1 LLRSD
6 ARRWP
11 EHPSTPAYPRSVTSI
26 HVGASDGLHTFEATS
41 GTGFAEAVEPALGGR
56 NVMALAADGSDL
68 WAILD
73 RREVWRASV
82 GSRDTWSRVGE
93 LDALRANCVA
103 ATRAGVLVGTS
114 EAHLRRVG
122 DAGLELADAFD
133 HMEGRDG
140 WYTPWGGPPDVRSIA
155 EDGDAVYAN
164 VHVGG
169 IARSTD
175 GGGSWQ
181 PTIDVDADVHEVRA
195 HPDRPELVLA
205 AAAVGLCRSDDAGAT
220 WTVST
225 EGLHA
230 TYCRAV
236 ALAGD
241 VMLVSA
247 STGPF
252 TERGA
257 LYRRAIDVDGPFER
271 CTDGLPEWQPHNIDT
286 GCVTTDGELAIFG
299 GAHGIVYGSEDA
311 GRTWRVL
318 ADGLPPITAVAI
330 D

>member
-1 LLRSD
+1 M
-6 ARRWP
+6 
-11 EHPSTPAYPRSVTSI
+11 TSI

-68 WAILD
+68 WAILV

-82 GSRDTWSRVGE
+82 DSRDEWSHVGE

-114 EAHLRRVG
+114 EAHLHRVG
-122 DAGLELADAFD
+122 DAGLELVDAFD

-155 EDGDAVYAN
+155 EDGDAVYVN

-181 PTIDVDADVHEVRA
+181 PTIDVDADVHRVWAGRG
-195 HPDRPELVLA
+195 RVLA
-205 AAAVGLCRSDDAGAT
+205 ACAIGLAVSDDRGGS
-220 WTVST
+220 WTI
-225 EGLHA
+225 EADGLHS

-236 ALAGD
+236 TVCGD
-241 VMLVSA
+241 AVLLSA
-247 STGPF
+247 SAGP
-252 TERGA
+252 RGGRAA
-257 LYRRAIDVDGPFER
+257 LYRRPFDGGPLER
-271 CTDGLPEWQPHNIDT
+271 CREGLPEWFEGNIDSAWLDAAPDLAAFGT
-286 GCVTTDGELAIFG
+286 QDGQVFASTDEGTTW
-299 GAHGIVYGSEDA
+299 AHVA
-311 GRTWRVL
+311 Q
-318 ADGLPPITAVAI
+318 GLPSIGAVLVI
-330 D
+330 S